1 MDWQNE
7 RTMHTVAS
15 QVAGALSTFAVAPL
29 DTVRYRYM
37 AQDGTAARTN
47 NGKYYTRLTES
58 VRVIL
63 KEEGPRALYRGAH
76 VGIAGASA
84 SWGIYMYT
92 YRTGQAASAQ
102 SGFGGNFFTDSVVST
117 GASLLNACVTCPIWL
132 IKTRM
137 QVEDATKGLSANAE
151 ATATPRHYRTF
162 TGGVRHVVTSEGVP
176 ALWRGLRMQLAM
188 SATNGVYLPLYE
200 VLKRY
205 TLRLRSRETLDSWEI
220 ILCSTVSKSVIAFV
234 TNPLFV
240 IRTRLQD
247 ARSRSVPG
255 VEYISVG
262 QSARM
267 IYRREALGGFFRGV
281 VPSVALTA
289 PRAALCMVL
298 MEELMAAFR
307 ANASKPPSRAV

>member
-1 MDWQNE
+1 
-7 RTMHTVAS
+7 
-15 QVAGALSTFAVAPL
+15 
-29 DTVRYRYM
+29 M

-63 KEEGPRALYRGAH
+63 KDEGPRALFRGAH

-92 YRTGQAASAQ
+92 YRSGQAFVAR
-102 SGFGGNFFTDSVVST
+102 FGGCDPNFVTDTAVST
-117 GASLLNACVTCPIWL
+117 SASLLNACITCPIWL

-137 QVEDATKGLSANAE
+137 QVEDASLHAIAPNAVKRNY
-151 ATATPRHYRTF
+151 ASFR
-162 TGGVRHVVTSEGVP
+162 GGVSHVVATEGVP

-205 TLRLRSRETLDSWEI
+205 TLQFRDRDSLEMWEI
-220 ILCSTVSKSVIAFV
+220 ISCSTVSKSVIAFI

-240 IRTRLQD
+240 LRTRLQD

-255 VEYISVG
+255 VEYVSVV

-267 IYRREALGGFFRGV
+267 IYRREAIGGFFRGV

-298 MEELMAAFR
+298 MEECMAAFR
-307 ANASKPPSRAV
+307 NASRIRESVPR